1 MPSVSRGGVAGPALM
16 IHVSQTGDPMK
27 TKMRTLLLLCAA
39 VVGSCDAPLFARSA
53 ARTVAPAEAAADR
66 WAAETEAR
74 MTDDERFSLIHGFMA
89 LRIPGFGDP
98 NLVWP
103 DDVVPGAGYV
113 PGVARLGVPSLRE
126 TDASLG
132 VTNPFG
138 IRKDDTATALPAGL
152 ALGATFDPEMARRG
166 GTLVAQEARARG
178 FNVLLGGGI
187 NLTRD
192 PRNGRNFE
200 YISEDPLL
208 SGLMGGAAIRGTQ
221 EAGVIATAK
230 HFALNSNET
239 NRHTWN
245 ATIDEA
251 PLRESDLLAFQI
263 AIETGKPGS
272 IMCAYNL
279 VNGAKACGNDFLL
292 NRVLKQDWRYK
303 GWVMSDWGAVSA
315 ADFAIKGLD
324 QQSGDQLDK
333 QIWFD
338 APLKAKLADGS
349 FDRTRLSDMV
359 RRILRSMKAVGVT
372 DWSQQAPV
380 DMAAHAA
387 TALEVARRGIVL
399 LKNEGV
405 LPIAATARTI
415 AVIGEKAQIGVLSG
429 GGSSQGLPPKGWA
442 ASDPI
447 GGSGQM
453 GSWRIARWFA
463 GAPTDALAAAA
474 PQAKVEF
481 DPGLSPQ
488 AAAAVAARA
497 DVAIV
502 FVNKYE
508 VEGFD
513 SPDLALPR
521 GQDAIVAAVAKAN
534 PNTIVV
540 LQTGNPIAMPWRDQV
555 KAILAAWY
563 PGQEGAQAIADV
575 LTGKVNPSGRLP
587 ITFPMGVEQLPRT
600 TIPSFGTPENTPVTV
615 AMNEGADVG
624 YRWFA
629 RKGLTPMYAF
639 GHGLTYTDFAYSG
652 LRVRGGRTVT
662 ATVTVRNTGKLAGA
676 DVPQLYLRSIDGVVE
691 PRLLAFG
698 RVELAPGEQRTVTLV
713 ADPRLL
719 ARYDTAA
726 GAWHIKRGRYALA
739 VAKSASDP
747 VLTGVVDLRARNLP
761 R

>member
-1 MPSVSRGGVAGPALM
+1 M
-16 IHVSQTGDPMK
+16 
-27 TKMRTLLLLCAA
+27 TKMRTMLLLCAA
-39 VVGSCDAPLFARSA
+39 VVGTGATASFARTADRSA
-53 ARTVAPAEAAADR
+53 ERAATPRETAADR
-66 WAAETEAR
+66 WAAETEAK

-89 LRIPGFGDP
+89 LRIPGLGDP

-103 DDVVPGAGYV
+103 DDVVAGAGYV
-113 PGVARLGVPSLRE
+113 RGIPRLGVPSLRE

-138 IRKDDTATALPAGL
+138 VRKDDTATALPAGL

-166 GTLVAQEARARG
+166 GLLVAQEARARG

-208 SGLMGGAAIRGTQ
+208 SGLMGGAAIKGTQ

-239 NRHTWN
+239 NRHTWD
-245 ATIDEA
+245 ATIEEGA
-251 PLRESDLLAFQI
+251 LRESDLLAFQI

-292 NRVLKQDWRYK
+292 NSVLKRDWRYK
-303 GWVMSDWGAVSA
+303 GWVMSDWGAVSS

-349 FDRTRLSDMV
+349 FDHARLSDMV

-372 DWSQQAPV
+372 DWTKQAPV

-387 TALEVARRGIVL
+387 VALDVARKGIVL
-399 LKNEGV
+399 LKNDGA
-405 LPIAATARTI
+405 LPIAAGARSI
-415 AVIGEKAQIGVLSG
+415 AVIGEKAQVGVLSG

-447 GGSGQM
+447 GGAGQM
-453 GSWRIARWFA
+453 GSWRVARWFA
-463 GAPTDALAAAA
+463 GAPSEAIAAAA

-481 DPGLSPQ
+481 DPGLYPQ
-488 AAAAVAARA
+488 AAAAAAARA

-521 GQDAIVAAVAKAN
+521 GQDAIVEAVAKAN

-540 LQTGNPIAMPWRDQV
+540 LQTGNPIAMPWRDKV
-555 KAILAAWY
+555 KAIVAAWY

-587 ITFPMGVEQLPRT
+587 ITFPQGVEQLPRT

-629 RKGLTPMYAF
+629 RKGLAPMYAF
-639 GHGLTYTDFAYSG
+639 GHGLGYTDFAYSG
-652 LRVRGGRTVT
+652 FTVRGGKTVS
-662 ATVTVRNTGKLAGA
+662 ATVTVRNTGKRAGA
-676 DVPQLYLRSIDGVVE
+676 DVPQLYLQTIDGVAE
-691 PRLLAFG
+691 PRLLGFQ
-698 RVELAPGEQRTVTLV
+698 RVELAPGEQRTITLPV
-713 ADPRLL
+713 DPRLL
-719 ARYDTAA
+719 AKYDTAA
-726 GAWHIKRGRYALA
+726 GAWQIRRGRYDVAI
-739 VAKSASDP
+739 AKSATEP
-747 VLTGVVDLRARNLP
+747 VLRGGVTLQALRLP